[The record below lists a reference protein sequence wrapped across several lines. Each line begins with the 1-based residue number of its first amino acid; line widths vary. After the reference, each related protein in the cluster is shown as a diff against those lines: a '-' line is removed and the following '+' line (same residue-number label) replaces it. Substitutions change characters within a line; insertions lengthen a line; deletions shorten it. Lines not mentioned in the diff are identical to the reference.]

1 MKKSAVAVA
10 LFLLLLPAAVGPI
23 FSYDFFW
30 HRATGRWIVEHRA
43 LPLTDPF
50 TAGSY
55 RVEWING
62 EWLWEAIVYSL
73 HSIPAIVF
81 ANAAMVA
88 LTFAVAFLASSRNAP
103 WPICLFLTAIAA
115 ATAIWYRSLAVRPS
129 TAGASLA
136 VLALVLL
143 DDQRHD
149 WLYLLLA
156 IVWINVHP
164 SALLAPLLAL
174 LARRVHWLPIASA
187 AALLINP
194 FGWKAVVAPIHLMS
208 FIRDARGWGFFN
220 LEWLPADVERYPL
233 VYLTLLAGVAAFF
246 FSKKHVSRLAAF
258 ALFAVLAMR
267 GTRNVGL
274 YFATMPLLVASMI
287 PSTWSRKWLAAVAVV
302 PIAFV
307 LAAVPHHAELEPS
320 NYPLG
325 AVAQL
330 QQTGLPGN
338 IYSPDRYGGLLDWSF
353 YPSRRALW
361 DGRNELY
368 HDLIPRWVAAQHRN
382 DVWRDLLQRYRIDL
396 AIDERHPMVV
406 DADPATGTLR
416 PRPAPREYWPPSEW
430 ALIGQDEMAMVFA
443 RRAAFAP
450 ETLRRF
456 ERPRS
461 GWVGKRDLRSLP

>member
-1 MKKSAVAVA
+1 M
-10 LFLLLLPAAVGPI
+10 LIPAAVGPI

-30 HRATGRWIVEHRA
+30 HRATGRWIVEHHA

-50 TAGSY
+50 TAGSD

-73 HSIPAIVF
+73 HSVSAIVI
-81 ANAAMVA
+81 ANAVIVA
-88 LTFAVAFLASSRNAP
+88 LTFAIVFMVSSRNAA
-103 WPICLFLTAIAA
+103 WPLCLLLTALAA
-115 ATAIWYRSLAVRPS
+115 AAALWYRALAVRPS
-129 TAGASLA
+129 TTGASLA

-143 DDQRHD
+143 EEERHD

-156 IVWINVHP
+156 VVWINVHP

-174 LARRVHWLPIASA
+174 LARRLHWLPAASA
-187 AALLINP
+187 AALLVNP
-194 FGWKAVVAPIHLMS
+194 FGWKAVVAPLHLMF
-208 FIRDARGWGFFN
+208 FIQDVRRWGFFN

-233 VYLTLLAGVAAFF
+233 LYITLLAGIAAFF
-246 FSKKHVSRLAAF
+246 LTRSHVWRLATF

-274 YFATMPLLVASMI
+274 YFATMPLLVAPMI
-287 PSTWSRKWLAAVAVV
+287 PVTWNRKWLAALAIV
-302 PIAFV
+302 PIAIV
-307 LAAVPHHAELEPS
+307 LAAVPHHAGLDPH

-330 QQTGLPGN
+330 QRTGLPGN

-368 HDLIPRWVAAQHRN
+368 HDLIPRWVAAQHDTNR
-382 DVWRDLLQRYRIDL
+382 WRDFLQRYRIDL
-396 AIDERHPMVV
+396 AVDERHPMVV
-406 DADPATGTLR
+406 DVDRATGTLR
-416 PRPAPREYWPPSEW
+416 PIPAPREYWPPSEW
-430 ALIGQDEMAMVFA
+430 ALIGQDEMSMVFA

-456 ERPRS
+456 ERPR
-461 GWVGKRDLRSLP
+461 GEQ